1 MFDLL
6 KTVLAP
12 VGPTGAE
19 HPVAD
24 VIEPLIAP
32 HVTKIHRDVMGNLIA
47 VREGKPGGK
56 RIMFS
61 AHMDHI
67 GFVVTDVEKEG
78 FLRVMPLGGI
88 NINVSLSRHVV
99 FQNGTNGV
107 LVSQPV
113 PAGETQAMK
122 HLFIDIGAENKEEA
136 LKKVNIGDAAVYAG
150 EVFRLGENRV
160 SSPAMDDR
168 CACALLV
175 ALLQAVKKT
184 DNTIIAV
191 FSVQEEVG
199 VRGATTAA
207 FAQEPDI
214 GVALDVTLWGDTP
227 ETKLPAVK
235 LGAGPAVKIMDHASI
250 SSPVVREALFEAAKK
265 AGVTAQREVLA
276 FGGTDA
282 GGIQRARGGV
292 PVGTVSIPCRYVH
305 SACETIDMRD
315 MDGALKLLSEFV
327 KMKF

>member
-12 VGPTGAE
+12 VGPTGGE
-19 HPVAD
+19 HTVAD
-24 VIEPLIAP
+24 VIRPLIAP
-32 HVTKIHRDVMGNLIA
+32 YVTSVHTDVMGNLIA

-88 NINVSLSRHVV
+88 NINVSLTRQVV

-136 LKKVNIGDAAVYAG
+136 LKKVNIGDAAVYTG
-150 EVFRLGENRV
+150 EPFRLGENRV
-160 SSPAMDDR
+160 SAPAMDDR

-175 ALLQAVKKT
+175 ALLQAIEKT

-199 VRGATTAA
+199 LRGATTAA
-207 FAQEPDI
+207 
-214 GVALDVTLWGDTP
+214 
-227 ETKLPAVK
+227 LPR
-235 LGAGPAVKIMDHASI
+235 SRI
-250 SSPVVREALFEAAKK
+250 SAWPW
-265 AGVTAQREVLA
+265 T
-276 FGGTDA
+276 
-282 GGIQRARGGV
+282 
-292 PVGTVSIPCRYVH
+292 
-305 SACETIDMRD
+305 
-315 MDGALKLLSEFV
+315 
-327 KMKF
+327 